1 MSRTISGDEFGQ
13 MTTVYHAIFTSFSPN
28 TKQNGLPDDRLHN
41 YCVLFEMPDN
51 AQRTFL
57 KSLTISWSL
66 KSNKIQ
72 VKVFISLQSFEI
84 SLNMSIKYKVSLTWN
99 KIH

>member
-72 VKVFISLQSFEI
+72 VKV
-84 SLNMSIKYKVSLTWN
+84 SLTWN